1 LQPGEEGT
9 IPTGPGED
17 IDGHSVDEEEAGKVE
32 DINPDAYKPGK
43 ISEGFLHADSLHADV
58 GVQTDLDIAGR
69 GLFFEILKRP
79 VSAPGRLMT
88 AIIEEFQLASGVV
101 HRDLA
106 EGEQEVVKK
115 EPVVTGLSAED
126 IAMLDATD
134 DMAEEDI
141 FAKINKSALKMLAN
155 DSLEVL
161 DHLAGEDMDDEMA
174 EKLNN
179 LFGKF
184 TRLRRSGSVHGDG
197 EEDEGPDNE
206 GSSKKKKNK

>member
-1 LQPGEEGT
+1 
-9 IPTGPGED
+9 
-17 IDGHSVDEEEAGKVE
+17 
-32 DINPDAYKPGK
+32 
-43 ISEGFLHADSLHADV
+43 
-58 GVQTDLDIAGR
+58 
-69 GLFFEILKRP
+69 
-79 VSAPGRLMT
+79 MT

-134 DMAEEDI
+134 DMAEEDN
-141 FAKINKSALKMLAN
+141 FAKINKAALKMLAN
-155 DSLEVL
+155 DSLDVL

-174 EKLNN
+174 EKLNH

-184 TRLRRSGSVHGDG
+184 TRLRHSSSIHGDG
-197 EEDEGPDNE
+197 EEDEGPDDE
-206 GSSKKKKNK
+206 GGSKKKKTK